1 MANIF
6 LTPTAEFK
14 PFSYAEMLAPVAA
27 YQEAYDAYDAQLNTL
42 AEDAATKAFN
52 FAAQDTKEKAQ
63 YNALMDRLKNSAD
76 ALLTNGLNADIMR
89 EIRSINKD
97 YRTSMIPLH
106 QKIAK
111 RAELAS
117 AQRTAL
123 QSNPDLR
130 FTIDYSK
137 ANLDDIHAGSTY
149 GIINLKDI
157 ETKAATDF
165 FTRTSAMPRES
176 STPIGSSGYYNIE
189 TGFGYKPEEFDAA
202 FTPDVTTGEIDT
214 TNPIYQFYAQKAAE
228 IDARTDINDDLK
240 LEMKE
245 AVKRGMRAGAGKFTS
260 TIKSNNS
267 SGGGDGGTT
276 RTRLSV
282 STDGTKETWLIG
294 SQMKE
299 YNKTTGLWRN
309 IGSSYSDEDDGDNPP
324 QPSSSNTSTT
334 YRTTTIEDIFAVG
347 SSRFSLSK
355 SKAKKLKKEVI
366 DSLFSPYLKKTTYL
380 TNSGNSTAVGHTV
393 LFSKLQQDAVNSGNA
408 NYMEFVNIIKDNY
421 IPDGLENAYEI
432 IYDPETGTIGV
443 NYLNTVKN
451 TNRGSSTSNSDSS
464 NANQNGNDT
473 PSSDGGNGDGNDSQ
487 DGNHDAF

>member
-14 PFSYAEMLAPVAA
+14 PFSYAEMLAPIAA

-63 YNALMDRLKNSAD
+63 YEALMNRLKDSAD
-76 ALLTNGLNADIMR
+76 ALLTNGLNADVMR

-137 ANLDDIHAGSTY
+137 ANLDDIHGGSTY
-149 GIINLKDI
+149 GIISLKDV

-165 FTRTSAMPRES
+165 FNRTSAMPRES
-176 STPIGSSGYYNIE
+176 STPIGSTGYYNIE

-202 FTPDVTTGEIDT
+202 FTPDATTGEIDT

-228 IDARTDINDDLK
+228 IDARTDISDALK

-260 TIKSNNS
+260 TIKSDGS
-267 SGGGDGGTT
+267 SGGGGNTT
-276 RTRLSV
+276 VTRLST

-294 SQMKE
+294 SQMQE
-299 YNKTTGLWRN
+299 YNTKTGLWRN
-309 IGSSYSDEDDGDNPP
+309 IGSSYSDVDDGDS
-324 QPSSSNTSTT
+324 PSPGSSNTNTT
-334 YRTTTIEDIFAVG
+334 YRTTTINDIFAVG
-347 SSRFSLSK
+347 SSRFKLSK
-355 SKAKKLKKEVI
+355 SKDKKLKKEVI
-366 DSLFSPYLKKTTYL
+366 DPLFAPYLKKTTYL
-380 TNSGNSTAVGHTV
+380 TNSGSNTAVGHTV
-393 LFSKLQQDAVNSGNA
+393 LFSRLQQDATNSGNA

-421 IPDGLENAYEI
+421 IPEGLENAYEI

-443 NYLNTVKN
+443 NYLSTVKN
-451 TNRGSSTSNSDSS
+451 TNNGFSTPNSNPPETPPEVDP
-464 NANQNGNDT
+464 NGN
-473 PSSDGGNGDGNDSQ
+473 PPAGDGGNDGQ
-487 DGNHDAF
+487 GGNHDDH